1 MPAFCGQER
10 CLMDENGRIRLSSR
24 FLADLIA
31 ANCTEVVLHG
41 LPEGAIALYPESVYR
56 EMRQT
61 AREEVERA
69 AVSLAVR
76 RSMRRFGALTE
87 PQALTRQGRITVPPL
102 LREYA
107 ALTPGRELCLVGVE
121 IGLEIWN
128 CDRYAAEMA
137 TIREHWTR
145 RGEREMLADLAAAD
159 TNGGLS

>member
-1 MPAFCGQER
+1 MSAFCGQER

-76 RSMRRFGALTE
+76 RSMRRFGALTCPE
-87 PQALTRQGRITVPPL
+87 TISRQGRITLPEL
-102 LREYA
+102 LKDHAGLVAGAEA
-107 ALTPGRELCLVGVE
+107 VVVGVE
-121 IGLEIWN
+121 LGVEIWELS
-128 CDRYAAEMA
+128 RFEAEMKSA
-137 TIREHWTR
+137 S
-145 RGEREMLADLAAAD
+145 EREQIRKEKEFDREME
-159 TNGGLS
+159 GI